1 MFTLVV
7 VGLLGGLITS
17 LSPCILPVL
26 PIVLAAGM
34 TSSPTPSGATVAAG
48 APAGAAAQAPKNP
61 PLVRYRSRVR
71 QPLLVVTGLVVS
83 FSLATLFGSLVL
95 SSLDLPQDT
104 LRDAGIA
111 VLLLVGIGL
120 LVPKIGD
127 LLERPF
133 ARLQRRAVRPGSQ
146 GLGLGLAL
154 GLVFVP
160 CAGPVLA
167 AIAVVGATHR
177 VGISAFI
184 LTLAFAIGI
193 AIPLLV
199 FALAGE
205 QASRRI
211 GVFRRRMREVRL
223 GGGVLMIALALAIAF
238 NLTDGLQRL
247 VPGYT
252 STLQNK
258 IESNASAERQL
269 HKLTSTTKGVPMM
282 LTTCQEGASN
292 LRNCGPAPDF
302 AGISTWLNTP
312 DGKPL
317 SLASL
322 KGHVV
327 LLDFWTYSCINCQ
340 RTLPHVEAWY
350 KAYHDAGFDV
360 IGVHT
365 PEFAFEHVT
374 SNVASAARSMGVKYP
389 IAIDNDYGTWNAY
402 NNQYWPAEYLIDATG
417 NIRHIVFGEG
427 DYSSTENLI
436 RQLLTAAHPA
446 DQLAK
451 DTGVADMTPT
461 EPQTAESYVGYEE
474 SQNAA
479 QSLVQNELVN
489 YQLPATVQPDTFA
502 LGGNWK
508 DGAQQATAGTNAKL
522 AINYQGKAIYL
533 VLGGEG
539 NVTVTVG
546 GRTRTVKVSGV
557 PRLYTLN
564 QTTKSERHVLTLAAT
579 PGIQAYDFTF
589 G

>member
-34 TSSPTPSGATVAAG
+34 TGSAELDGDGEP
-48 APAGAAAQAPKNP
+48 
-61 PLVRYRSRVR
+61 VRIPYRSRVR
-71 QPLLVVTGLVVS
+71 RPVFVVVGLVVS

-95 SSLDLPQDT
+95 SSLGLPQDT

-111 VLLLVGIGL
+111 ILIVVGLGL
-120 LVPKIGD
+120 LIPKIGE

-154 GLVFVP
+154 GLVYVP

-177 VGISAFI
+177 VGLGAFI
-184 LTLAFAIGI
+184 LTLFFAIGV
-193 AIPLLV
+193 ALPLLV

-205 QASRRI
+205 QAAQRI
-211 GVFRRRMREVRL
+211 SVFRRRMREVRL
-223 GGGVLMIALALAIAF
+223 GGGVLMIGIAVAIAF
-238 NLTDGLQRL
+238 NAFDGLQRL

-252 STLQNK
+252 NTLQNK
-258 IESNASAERQL
+258 VEDNASAAKQL

-292 LRNCGPAPDF
+292 LRNCGQAPDF

-317 SLASL
+317 TLAGL

-340 RTLPHVEAWY
+340 RALPHVEAWY
-350 KAYHDAGFDV
+350 KAYKDAGFEV
-360 IGVHT
+360 VGVHT

-374 SNVASAARSMGVKYP
+374 SNIKSAAHSLGVNYP
-389 IAIDNDYGTWNAY
+389 IAVDNDYDTWNSY
-402 NNQYWPAEYLIDATG
+402 NNQYWPAEYLIDAQG

-427 DYSSTENLI
+427 DYASTEKLI
-436 RQLLTAAHPA
+436 RQLLADAHPKT
-446 DQLAK
+446 QLGK

-461 EPQTAESYVGYEE
+461 EAQTAESYVGYQET
-474 SQNAA
+474 QNVTQQLVENKPANYTLPSSVAA
-479 QSLVQNELVN
+479 
-489 YQLPATVQPDTFA
+489 DTFA
-502 LGGNWK
+502 LGGTWTS
-508 DGAQQATAGTNAKL
+508 GAQQATAGAGATL
-522 AINYQGKAIYL
+522 EINYEAKVIYL
-533 VLGGEG
+533 VLGGTG
-539 NVTVTVG
+539 RVTVTVDG
-546 GRTRTVKVSGV
+546 ASHTLDVSGV

-564 QTTKSERHVLTLAAT
+564 QTPTAGRHLLTLTAT
-579 PGIQAYDFTF
+579 PGVQAYDFTF

>member
-1 MFTLVV
+1 MLTLVV

-26 PIVLAAGM
+26 PIVLTAGM
-34 TSSPTPSGATVAAG
+34 TSTTEDGHRA
-48 APAGAAAQAPKNP
+48 
-61 PLVRYRSRVR
+61 RR
-71 QPLLVVTGLVVS
+71 PLLVVAGLVVS

-111 VLLLVGIGL
+111 VLLLVGLGL
-120 LVPKIGD
+120 LVPKLGD

-177 VGISAFI
+177 VGIGAFV

-193 AIPLLV
+193 ALPLLA

-205 QASRRI
+205 QVSRRI
-211 GVFRRRMREVRL
+211 GIFRRRMREVRL
-223 GGGVLMIALALAIAF
+223 GGGVLMIAVALAIAF

-258 IESNASAERQL
+258 IESNASAAKQL
-269 HKLTSTTKGVPMM
+269 HKLTQSTKGVPMM

-302 AGISTWLNTP
+302 AGISRWLNTP

-340 RTLPHVEAWY
+340 RSLPHVEAWY
-350 KAYHDAGFDV
+350 QAYKAAGFEV
-360 IGVHT
+360 VGVHT
-365 PEFAFEHVT
+365 PEFAFEHVA
-374 SNVASAARSMGVKYP
+374 SNVVAAAHSLAVKYP
-389 IAIDNDYGTWNAY
+389 IAIDNGYDTWNAY

-417 NIRHIVFGEG
+417 NVRHIVFGEG
-427 DYSSTENLI
+427 DYSSTEKLI

-446 DQLAK
+446 MHLGK
-451 DTGVADMTPT
+451 DTGIADATPT
-461 EPQTAESYVGYEE
+461 EPQSPESYVGYEQ

-479 QSLVQNELVN
+479 QSLVQNQPVN
-489 YQLPATVQPDTFA
+489 YQLPSAIEPDTFA
-502 LGGNWK
+502 LGGNWT
-508 DGAQQATAGTNAKL
+508 DGAQQATAGTGARL

-533 VLGGEG
+533 VLGGQG
-539 NVTVTVG
+539 DVTVNVG
-546 GRTRTVKVSGV
+546 GQTRTITVAGV

-564 QTTKSERHVLTLAAT
+564 QTSKSERHVLTLTAS

>member
-1 MFTLVV
+1 MFTLVI

-34 TSSPTPSGATVAAG
+34 TSAPEPAPGGDAA
-48 APAGAAAQAPKNP
+48 P
-61 PLVRYRSRVR
+61 VSYRARVR
-71 QPLLVVTGLVVS
+71 RPVLVVAGLVVS
-83 FSLATLFGSLVL
+83 FSLATLFGSLIL

-111 VLLLVGIGL
+111 VLIVVGLGMLIPGIGE
-120 LVPKIGD
+120 

-154 GLVFVP
+154 GLVYVP

-177 VGISAFI
+177 VGLSAFI
-184 LTLAFAIGI
+184 LTLFFAIGI
-193 AIPLLV
+193 ALPLLA

-205 QASRRI
+205 QAGRRI

-223 GGGVLMIALALAIAF
+223 GGGVLLIGIAVAIAF
-238 NLTDGLQRL
+238 NAFDGLQRL

-252 STLQNK
+252 NTLQNK
-258 IESNASAERQL
+258 IESNASASKQL
-269 HKLTSTTKGVPMM
+269 RKLTTTAKGVPMM

-292 LRNCGPAPDF
+292 LRNCGPAPEF
-302 AGISTWLNTP
+302 AGISKWLNTP

-317 SLASL
+317 SLAAL

-340 RTLPHVEAWY
+340 RALPHVEAWY
-350 KAYHDAGFDV
+350 KAYHAQGFDV

-374 SNVASAARSMGVKYP
+374 SNVQSAARSLGVTYP
-389 IAIDNDYGTWNAY
+389 IAIDNGYDTWNSY
-402 NNQYWPAEYLIDATG
+402 NNQYWPAEYLIDASG
-417 NIRHIVFGEG
+417 DIRHLVFGEG

-436 RQLLTAAHPA
+436 RQLLTDAHPTTA
-446 DQLAK
+446 LGK
-451 DTGVADMTPT
+451 DTGVADTTPSG
-461 EPQTAESYVGYEE
+461 PQTPETYLGYE
-474 SQNAA
+474 SAQNAE
-479 QSLVQNELVN
+479 QQLVENQLVK
-489 YQLPATVQPDTFA
+489 YQPPTSVDPDTFA
-502 LGGNWK
+502 LDGNWK
-508 DGAQQATAGTNAKL
+508 VGAQQATAGTGAKL
-522 AINYQGKAIYL
+522 QINYLAKAIYL
-533 VLGGEG
+533 VIGGQG
-539 NVTVTVG
+539 TVTVTVDG
-546 GRTRTVKVSGV
+546 KSHTLQVSGV
-557 PRLYTLN
+557 PRLYTVN
-564 QTTKSERHVLTLAAT
+564 QTSKSERHLLTLSAT

>member
-1 MFTLVV
+1 MITLVV

-34 TSSPTPSGATVAAG
+34 TSSTEGGT
-48 APAGAAAQAPKNP
+48 
-61 PLVRYRSRVR
+61 RVR
-71 QPLLVVTGLVVS
+71 RPLLVVAGLVAS

-95 SSLDLPQDT
+95 SSLGLPQDT

-111 VLLLVGIGL
+111 VLLLVGIGM
-120 LVPKIGD
+120 LVPKLGE

-133 ARLQRRAVRPGSQ
+133 VRLQRRAVRPGSQ
-146 GLGLGLAL
+146 GLGLGVAL

-177 VGISAFI
+177 VGIGAFV
-184 LTLAFAIGI
+184 LTLAFAVGI
-193 AIPLLV
+193 AVPLLA

-211 GVFRRRMREVRL
+211 GIFRRRMREVRL
-223 GGGVLMIALALAIAF
+223 GGGVLMIAVALAIAF

-258 IESNASAERQL
+258 IENNASAAKQL
-269 HKLTSTTKGVPMM
+269 HKLTSTAKGVPMM

-302 AGISTWLNTP
+302 TGISTWLNTP
-312 DGKPL
+312 GGKPL

-350 KAYHDAGFDV
+350 RAYHDAGFEV
-360 IGVHT
+360 VGVHT
-365 PEFAFEHVT
+365 PEFAFEHVA
-374 SNVASAARSMGVKYP
+374 SNVVAAARSLGVKYP

-402 NNQYWPAEYLIDATG
+402 SNQYWPAEYLIDAGG
-417 NIRHIVFGEG
+417 NIRHVVFGEG
-427 DYSSTENLI
+427 DYASTEKLI

-446 DQLAK
+446 TRLGK
-451 DTGVADMTPT
+451 DTGVADMTPA
-461 EPQTAESYVGYEE
+461 EPQTPESYLGYAHA
-474 SQNAA
+474 QNAA
-479 QSLVQNELVN
+479 QALVQDRTVN
-489 YQLPATVQPDTFA
+489 YQLPQAVQPDTFA
-502 LGGNWK
+502 LGGNWN
-508 DGAQQATAGTNAKL
+508 DGAEAATAGTGAKL
-522 AINYQGKAIYL
+522 VINYRGRAVYL
-533 VLGGEG
+533 VLGGQGE
-539 NVTVTVG
+539 VTVTAG
-546 GRTRTVKVSGV
+546 GRTRTLPVSGE

-564 QTTKSERHVLTLAAT
+564 QTPTSGRTVLTLTAT